1 MGGIGTRVKK
11 LEETMGIGGSRRFL
25 TEAEAERLQDLEKAK
40 EQGNME
46 GGAYLDL
53 LFLRIKVSGVPFSA
67 RKLLHLVEECKRHKD
82 KRINTQ

>member
-53 LFLRIKVSGVPFSA
+53 LFLRIKASGVRLST
-67 RKLLHLVEECKRHKD
+67 RVLLEKVEALK
-82 KRINTQ
+82 TQRTLSR